1 MLYAAQ
7 MGVAFQFFH
16 PVRDINGNYVAGQAA
31 NLSKSLLGP
40 DRLAASAPELAAVTL
55 TNYPGV
61 VGWVLVTVT
70 LSRLGQFTLTLTPP
84 GPPTTDD
91 LITSYDIIVAA
102 GISVSTTLLTSLDR
116 VRMRMGLKKPGTN
129 PPVDIQPGDSHP
141 LDSLINVVISEVSE
155 EYQDLIGRTFIE
167 QTYTEYLDGS
177 CTRSLMLTAGPLVSI
192 TSVESVQY
200 LDDGA
205 GGVTESRTV
214 VPRSSYVL
222 AGLRS
227 QPRFL
232 GRGRLDL
239 VAHCG
244 IWNEGKKRFRVIYV
258 AGFASVP
265 EMVVGLATEAVVSR
279 INLAQTGHLLSQVL
293 GDGQITYMR
302 PQELIEMRDTRLAP
316 YLLEAA

>member
-16 PVRDINGNYVAGQAA
+16 PVRDINGNFVAGQAA
-31 NLSKSLLGP
+31 NVSKSLLGP

-61 VGWVLVTVT
+61 TGWVLVTVT
-70 LSRLGQFTLTLTPP
+70 LSRLGQFTLTLTNP

-91 LITSYDIIVAA
+91 RITDYDIVTAP

-116 VRMRMGLKKPGTN
+116 VRTRMGLLKPGTQT
-129 PPVDIQPGDSHP
+129 PIQPGDTHP
-141 LDSLINVVISEVSE
+141 LDSLINLVISEVSE
-155 EYQDLIGRTFIE
+155 EYQDLVGRTFIE
-167 QTYTEYLDGS
+167 QTYTEYIDGS

-227 QPRFL
+227 QPRFV

-244 IWNEGKKRFRVIYV
+244 LWLEGKKRYRVIYV
-258 AGFASVP
+258 AGFAAVP
-265 EMVVGLATEAVVSR
+265 EAVVGLATEDVVSR
-279 INLAQTGHLLSQVL
+279 INNAQTGHLLSQVL
-293 GDGQITYMR
+293 GDGQITFMR
-302 PQELIEMRDTRLAP
+302 PQQLIEMRTSRLAT